1 MLTTDYSDDTDMKNL
16 CACNPKDGVSNHEIH
31 ESHEKRTACNAM
43 SVHPAGERSSVG
55 ISLSFRVFRGFNCCF
70 QVYASCIQCIS
81 WFELPFSG

>member
-31 ESHEKRTACNAM
+31 ESHEKRTTCTEM
-43 SVHPAGERSSVG
+43 SVLPAGERPSVG
-55 ISLSFRVFRGFNCCF
+55 ISLSFRGFNCCF